1 MHHDTNSGDTDS
13 GIDMTLVV
21 QVVVF
26 CFIAVAIFF
35 VL

>member
-1 MHHDTNSGDTDS
+1 MHYDTNFGDTDS
-13 GIDMTLVV
+13 GVDMTLVV

-26 CFIAVAIFF
+26 CLIAVAIFF